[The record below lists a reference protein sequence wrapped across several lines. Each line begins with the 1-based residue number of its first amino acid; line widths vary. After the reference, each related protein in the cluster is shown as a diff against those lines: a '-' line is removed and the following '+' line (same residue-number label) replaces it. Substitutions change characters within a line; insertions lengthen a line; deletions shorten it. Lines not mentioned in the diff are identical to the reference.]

1 MATRRCMTIF
11 EDFHSMSILYTH
23 LSDGDYGQGHKRPV
37 SLVKEVYVSNN
48 PLNVILSVSI

>member
-1 MATRRCMTIF
+1 MTIF

-23 LSDGDYGQGHKRPV
+23 LSDDDYGQGHKRPV
-37 SLVKEVYVSNN
+37 SLVKEVYVSNT